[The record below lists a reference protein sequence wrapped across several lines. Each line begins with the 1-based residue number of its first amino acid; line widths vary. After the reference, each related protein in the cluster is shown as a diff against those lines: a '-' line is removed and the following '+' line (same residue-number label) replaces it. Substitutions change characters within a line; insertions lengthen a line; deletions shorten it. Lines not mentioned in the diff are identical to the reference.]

1 MMQNIVNNNIKTN
14 KLFVRLT
21 AEKKK
26 ALLAFSLIM
35 LMAFMWIRV
44 LGNKTPKA
52 AEAAL
57 PEQQKNSDELSQ
69 IKISFIELPKVL
81 GRNDV
86 ITRDFFDSNKWYGFI
101 NENVGNLTG
110 YEEVSVV
117 SKNRNNKIIRSI
129 QGKVKLEA
137 IELGEKPSAFINGEL
152 MLVGDKLQI
161 KDGIDVYECE
171 IVRIEENMVFLRCA
185 EVEIELRLMP
195 DIEVTDR

>member
-86 ITRDFFDSNKWYGFI
+86 ITKDFFDSNKWYGFI

>member
-86 ITRDFFDSNKWYGFI
+86 ITRDYFDSNKWYGFI

>member
-57 PEQQKNSDELSQ
+57 PEQQKNADELSQ

-86 ITRDFFDSNKWYGFI
+86 ITRDYFDSNKWYGFI